1 MAKEYIISYDIRHPK
16 RLQRVHK
23 ALLGYGIPLQYSV
36 FYVKESKTVTVD
48 GLWSELAS
56 LINQGEDDVRLYPVS
71 NVQLTDW
78 NKLGASN
85 VSAGIYIE

>member
-23 ALLGYGIPLQYSV
+23 TLLGYGIPLQYSV
-36 FYVKESKTVTVD
+36 FYIKEDSNVLVD
-48 GLWSELAS
+48 DIWTELAG
-56 LINQGEDDVRLYPVS
+56 LIKQDEDDVRLYPVN